1 MARYE
6 MQLPEDVLKDIE
18 FLDNNSEKIF
28 GEMTKAGAEV
38 TIKNVRSNIPPNFA
52 NSEIMNCLKIT
63 KIYKTPSDSGIN
75 TKVMFAGYFT
85 NEKGVKTPAELVCN
99 VFEYGTSKFTKRPF
113 FRKSFKKAQ
122 IEKAML
128 NAQEQYSKG
137 ILKE

>member
-1 MARYE
+1 
-6 MQLPEDVLKDIE
+6 
-18 FLDNNSEKIF
+18 
-28 GEMTKAGAEV
+28 
-38 TIKNVRSNIPPNFA
+38 
-52 NSEIMNCLKIT
+52 
-63 KIYKTPSDSGIN
+63 
-75 TKVMFAGYFT
+75 MFAGYFT

-128 NAQEQYSKG
+128 NAQERYSKG